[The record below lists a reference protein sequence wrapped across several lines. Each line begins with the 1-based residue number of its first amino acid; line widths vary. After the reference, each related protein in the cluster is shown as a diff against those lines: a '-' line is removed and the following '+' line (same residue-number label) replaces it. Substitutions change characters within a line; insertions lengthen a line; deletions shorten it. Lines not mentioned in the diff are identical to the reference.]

1 MTKSLVDGAVLA
13 KIMMEIN
20 IQEIACLFV
29 SKTPQNGHE
38 IGDHQ
43 AVAVAFSSLI
53 AAADTVPS
61 AEASLWASMAF
72 AWAMRLA

>member
-1 MTKSLVDGAVLA
+1 MTKSLVDGALLA

-38 IGDHQ
+38 IGDH
-43 AVAVAFSSLI
+43 
-53 AAADTVPS
+53 
-61 AEASLWASMAF
+61 
-72 AWAMRLA
+72 